1 MIAYFDSSSI
11 VKWFFDEPFAEM
23 ARGLKE
29 QTRYCFTSLIS
40 YPEVMFAF
48 RRACREGRCLESEKV
63 SVKDEFIRIWPEI
76 KWVKLSSELVR
87 RAGELVFKH
96 ELRSFDA
103 VHLSSALSL
112 SSADPSIELFFSCF
126 DRNLNRA
133 AIEEGFRIHELSPD
147 LPE

>member
-1 MIAYFDSSSI
+1 MIVYFDSSSI
-11 VKWFFDEPFAEM
+11 VKWFFDEPFSDM
-23 ARGLKE
+23 ARDLKD

-40 YPEVMFAF
+40 YPEVMSAF
-48 RRACREGRCLESEKV
+48 RRAWKDGRCLESEKILA
-63 SVKDEFIRIWPEI
+63 KDEFIRIWPEV

-96 ELRSFDA
+96 DLRSFDA

-112 SSADPSIELFFSCF
+112 SSADPSIDLVFSCF

-133 AIEEGFRIHELSPD
+133 AVDEGFRIHELSP
-147 LPE
+147 ES